1 MLGQSVMR
9 QKRSHV
15 PFGRRRIW
23 RVDGSISR
31 FGIFRGPDC
40 RAVLIRARAADT
52 VAAMS
57 KLKHRKLRKEIIAT
71 CREMNALGINQG
83 SSGNIS
89 ARIDG
94 GFLIT
99 PSGIPYDLMQPEQIV
114 EMDLA
119 GGYFGDFL
127 PSSEWRM
134 HYDIYRA
141 RPEAS
146 AVVHNHSTFC
156 AALSCRHVTIPAF
169 HYMIG
174 VGGGTTIRCAK
185 YATFGTQELSDHML
199 TALQDRKA
207 CLLANHGMICFGPN
221 LRKALWLAVEV
232 ETLAKQY
239 WYAKRDGKPFVLG
252 DDEMQGVLARFQS
265 YGQAARRSEAWRGA
279 GGRAAAAPR
288 PAGRRQDQEGGESQ
302 ASQTGCEGQAS
313 QAGGEGQA
321 RRAESGGGIAASIGE
336 GGGQ

>member
-1 MLGQSVMR
+1 
-9 QKRSHV
+9 
-15 PFGRRRIW
+15 
-23 RVDGSISR
+23 
-31 FGIFRGPDC
+31 
-40 RAVLIRARAADT
+40 
-52 VAAMS
+52 MS

-83 SSGNIS
+83 SSGNVS

-99 PSGIPYDLMQPEQIV
+99 PSGIPYDLMKPEQIV

-134 HYDIYRA
+134 HYDIFRA
-141 RPEAS
+141 RPEAG

-239 WYAKRDGKPFVLG
+239 WYAKRDGKPFILG

-265 YGQAARRSEAWRGA
+265 YGKQRGDLKPGEALAVEPPPRRDQPVGGKTKKAEQAKQAKQAAKAKQAKQAKQAEKAKPDEQK
-279 GGRAAAAPR
+279 AAA
-288 PAGRRQDQEGGESQ
+288 E
-302 ASQTGCEGQAS
+302 
-313 QAGGEGQA
+313 
-321 RRAESGGGIAASIGE
+321 
-336 GGGQ
+336 